1 HDFFRKTEDGNWKPM
16 ENTDYEFDIKLVST
30 KIGVD
35 GSKTQDFIFNY
46 YIFEAKD
53 ENGKEYKFGFNKS
66 YINVKDD
73 SSNYGMKDGNAFMTY
88 MKQDVGGGKKLFI
101 DYDIDPKQILENYE
115 NYNSGS

>member
-1 HDFFRKTEDGNWKPM
+1 
-16 ENTDYEFDIKLVST
+16 
-30 KIGVD
+30 
-35 GSKTQDFIFNY
+35 
-46 YIFEAKD
+46 YIFKAKD
-53 ENGKEYKFGFNKS
+53 TDQFGFNKS

-73 SSNYGMKDGNAFMTY
+73 SSNYGMKAGNAFMTY